1 MTYRYTITTAT
12 ATESRASG
20 NGMAGMEGTAMAI
33 PVFEGEKCCRL
44 NSNLAT
50 HAL

>member
-1 MTYRYTITTAT
+1 MTYRCTITTAT

-20 NGMAGMEGTAMAI
+20 NGMAGTEGTAMAI
-33 PVFEGEKCCRL
+33 LVFEGEKWRCL